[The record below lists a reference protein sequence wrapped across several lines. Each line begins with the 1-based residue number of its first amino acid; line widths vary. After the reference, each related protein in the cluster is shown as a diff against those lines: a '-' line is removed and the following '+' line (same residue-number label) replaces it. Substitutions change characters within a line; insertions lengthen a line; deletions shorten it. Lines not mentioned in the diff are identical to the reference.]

1 VIDAVDCDIV
11 LSGTPIDLNRVIKIE
26 KPIVRIRY
34 ELQEIGKPDVTDV
47 IDSFEKKFLKKRSRK

>member
-1 VIDAVDCDIV
+1 MIDAVDCDIV